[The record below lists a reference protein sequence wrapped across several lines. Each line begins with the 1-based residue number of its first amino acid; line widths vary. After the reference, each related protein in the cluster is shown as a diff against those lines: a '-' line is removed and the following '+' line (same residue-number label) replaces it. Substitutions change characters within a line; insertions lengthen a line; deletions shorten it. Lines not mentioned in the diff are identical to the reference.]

1 LISSYQ
7 DGGASEISKRVNFA
21 PDAAFDF
28 RSLVHPNVPK
38 SLKHY
43 DHFIQLTD
51 ICQIENPFTPKY
63 DDTFLS
69 GITLG
74 PGVSQRVGSM
84 IRIAYIECVY
94 YAFSGN
100 RPMQSEYHF
109 GLHVDKYAK
118 PFAFEDLYTLYG
130 GTNPTFLINNA
141 MFLRNAE
148 TYDRFVEIDQLMFH
162 DINGDI
168 MTNTYKSVS
177 ARPTSYNLPIKR
189 EYVCNFPVYYG
200 EGGEVV
206 RNNLVINCM
215 LFRRVARLANYTTTI
230 SNDAQVLLRVY
241 YSDK

>member
-1 LISSYQ
+1 MISSYQ
-7 DGGASEISKRVNFA
+7 DGGSSEISKRVNFA

-28 RSLVHPNVPK
+28 RSLVHPNVAK

-43 DHFIQLTD
+43 DQYITFSD
-51 ICQIENPFTPKY
+51 VCQIENPYTPKHNE
-63 DDTFLS
+63 TFLN

-94 YAFSGN
+94 YAFSGD
-100 RPMQSEYHF
+100 RPLQSEYHF
-109 GLHVDKYAK
+109 GLHVDKYAQ
-118 PFAFEDLYTLYG
+118 PFDFNDLYTLYFG
-130 GTNPTFLINNA
+130 NATFGINNG
-141 MFLRNAE
+141 MFLRNPE
-148 TYDRFVEIDQLMFH
+148 TYDRFAEIDQLMFH
-162 DINGDI
+162 DISGEI
-168 MTNTYKSVS
+168 LGAAYKGV
-177 ARPTSYNLPIKR
+177 AVRPISFHPPIRR

-215 LFRRVARLANYTTTI
+215 LFRRIAKFSNYTSTI
-230 SNDAQVLLRVY
+230 SNDAQVVIRVY